1 LVFVHLIRH
10 GHAGSRG
17 AWTGDDLDRP
27 LSDRGR
33 AQAREL
39 AAALADAPVEAVWS
53 SPARRCT
60 ETVGPLALQHGTEVQ
75 ANPVLAEGRD
85 SYEALAFLLD
95 TARSTTGDL
104 VVCGHGDMIPNIVG
118 TLVAEGVPVDGNS
131 DPRVAKKGSV
141 WRLEVVDGAVASA
154 SYLRPDG

>member
-1 LVFVHLIRH
+1 LVIHLIRH
-10 GHAGSRG
+10 AHAGSRG

-39 AAALADAPVEAVWS
+39 AGAMADAPVDAVWS

-60 ETVGPLALQHGTEVQ
+60 ETVGPLALQHGTEVRSD
-75 ANPVLAEGRD
+75 PVLAEGRD
-85 SYEALAFLLD
+85 SYEALAFLLALAR
-95 TARSTTGDL
+95 TAAGDV

-118 TLVAEGVPVDGNS
+118 TLVAEGVPVEDNA

-141 WRLEVVDGAVASA
+141 WRLEVVDGAVTAA
-154 SYLRPDG
+154 SYLPVAG